1 MTDRSNASVIS
12 LLVLP
17 FPGNPEQRAV
27 KCVCVCVF
35 TSDWQFVF
43 KICNGR
49 RLDASLGRG
58 LIREDVWQG
67 CANSQWSTES
77 IMSIPL

>member
-27 KCVCVCVF
+27 KRVYVCVYLRV
-35 TSDWQFVF
+35 T
-43 KICNGR
+43 G
-49 RLDASLGRG
+49 
-58 LIREDVWQG
+58 
-67 CANSQWSTES
+67 NSYSKYVMVTAW
-77 IMSIPL
+77 MLV